1 MKDDYLEK
9 LIAEAAPQLAK
20 ITDPEAWLAEVRG
33 YEPPRR
39 EVITIEAPRLDAYG
53 RPIPDRFLFPVRVEV
68 EGDVF
73 YIGER
78 FFLFLDI
85 EDMLSIVRERTKCPD
100 CDGLGFEQDKT
111 GILKPCEN
119 CSE

>member
-1 MKDDYLEK
+1 MSDEYLEK

-20 ITDPEAWLAEVRG
+20 ITDPEVWLAEVRG

-39 EVITIEAPRLDAYG
+39 EVITIEPPRRDWRGQLV
-53 RPIPDRFLFPVRVEV
+53 PDRFLAPVRVEV
-68 EGDVF
+68 KGDVF